1 MGYHAEGNPPTG
13 GFLLGGC
20 YLSLAQPIKAGGQ
33 YKGMSMRIGKILIT
47 LLLVVCCLPFVL
59 WFSRD
64 LWLLP
69 GINALLKDQPIQVT
83 SLTLNSPL
91 HIAQASVDLPEVGSI
106 DLKSLRYFYKEKTL
120 SIAELK
126 AVSIMETATEAES
139 DNEAPAYKKL
149 PEQLAFLR
157 QQLDRLPSIEELK
170 AIGLND
176 VGIKAIELKTLYLS
190 DQNKPNLKAVLGL
203 NLAVKEAGWQLK
215 TDILQPVKAQLALDL
230 TDKTIFQLDL
240 PSLQLPESL
249 QNELWLRVQPLSS
262 VLTEDFKLALFQP
275 DAWQG
280 TKLNFQ
286 AELSTQELVDAQI
299 NLQFPQLN
307 LPVTSHCNL
316 GLQSAK
322 KDLSGFKLQ
331 FNLLNERLDVTPENL
346 PELFYKGDCL
356 NPYLPEGQQ
365 ILASNSG
372 RVSLASTRWQIDG
385 KKGLVKTDSVQLG
398 VDNQF
403 ENCRSCQDKPLQP
416 KILSVDL
423 KNFQWQKQALQTG
436 IDLTLKTDYLW
447 SGAKPK
453 PETQN
458 KKQNVKRDRIKD
470 TGTEPAK
477 SLKSQRLELQLATQ
491 GQLKLL
497 SDNTLVYDT
506 GNQQGGH
513 FQLKKLDL
521 GDGTALLDSHL
532 SASPKVKLD
541 LTQQKW
547 QINSPWQ
554 LKSTLQHPQL
564 KQNTLVSFAGQ
575 IAGSEKKQTISAV
588 SNLNYLP
595 IQLELTRQGDVL
607 SGQFYSHQ
615 PLQLAEWVEKVHL
628 PEGIELN
635 QGTLGLKGDLNFYTG
650 SAGIGNKGK
659 QVAVLLEVENLAAQ
673 YQGFQVKGLNT
684 QLPLSLQGERL
695 VLEASEVDIKQAFTG
710 VELTDISFN
719 VEGQFSQGLP
729 VAQLS
734 QGKGALFDG
743 GFSFDQVQYPPE
755 GQDTLMSIHNLDLQ
769 KLVNLDESQQI
780 TITGKVSGRLPIKL
794 YQDGAE
800 LNKGLIYTSLPGEI
814 ILTHNQA
821 WQAMLKQN
829 EILAGSLKH
838 LNHLHYSNLDGEL
851 TMSRHGELAMQIAV
865 KGENRAERQ
874 PVNLNFTVE
883 QNIFTLLKAL
893 RLSDQI
899 SQTLD
904 QSVQRKY

>member
-1 MGYHAEGNPPTG
+1 MRVGKSVAI
-13 GFLLGGC
+13 FLLAL
-20 YLSLAQPIKAGGQ
+20 LS
-33 YKGMSMRIGKILIT
+33 
-47 LLLVVCCLPFVL
+47 LPFVL

-69 GINALLKDQPIQVT
+69 SINALLKDQPIQVT

-91 HIAQASVDLPEVGSI
+91 HIAQVSVVSPEFGSV
-106 DLKSLRYFYKEKTL
+106 DLKSLRYFYKEKALRIDELKVIST
-120 SIAELK
+120 AELF
-126 AVSIMETATEAES
+126 STEIPSEPND
-139 DNEAPAYKKL
+139 DNEIPAYKKV

-157 QQLDRLPSIEELK
+157 QQLDRLPFIEELK

-176 VGIKAIELKTLYLS
+176 VGVKVIELKALYLS

-203 NLAVKEAGWQLK
+203 NLLAKEEGWQLK
-215 TDILQPVKAQLALDL
+215 TDILQPIKAQLALDL
-230 TDKTIFQLDL
+230 TDKTILRLDL
-240 PSLQLPESL
+240 PSLQLPKSL

-275 DAWQG
+275 GAWQD
-280 TKLNFQ
+280 TELSFQ

-299 NLQFPQLN
+299 NLQFPELS

-316 GLQSAK
+316 GLQNAK
-322 KDLSGFKLQ
+322 KGRAVFKLQ

-365 ILASNSG
+365 ILASNGG

-385 KKGLVKTDSVQLG
+385 QKGLVKTDSVQLG
-398 VDNQF
+398 VENQF

-423 KNFQWQKQALQTG
+423 KSFQWQKQGLQTG

-453 PETQN
+453 PEAQN
-458 KKQNVKRDRIKD
+458 KKQNVKRDQIKE

-477 SLKSQRLELQLATQ
+477 SLKPQRLELQLVTQ

-497 SDNTLVYDT
+497 ADNTLVYDT
-506 GNQQGGH
+506 GNQQGSH

-521 GDGTALLDSHL
+521 GDGTALLGSHL

-554 LKSTLQHPQL
+554 LKSTLQHPKI

-575 IAGSEKKQTISAV
+575 IVGSEKKQTMSAT
-588 SNLNYLP
+588 SKLNYLP
-595 IQLELTRQGDVL
+595 IQLELIRQGDTL
-607 SGQFYSHQ
+607 SGQFYSYQ
-615 PLQLAEWVEKVHL
+615 PLQLAELVEKVYL

-635 QGTLGLKGDLNFYTG
+635 QGTLGLKGDLKFYTG
-650 SAGIGNKGK
+650 SAGIGSKGK
-659 QVAVLLEVENLAAQ
+659 QVAALLEVENLAAQ

-684 QLPLSLQGERL
+684 RLPLSLQGERL
-695 VLEASEVDIKQAFTG
+695 VLEASEVEIKQAFTG

-719 VEGQFSQGLP
+719 VEGQFSQEGP